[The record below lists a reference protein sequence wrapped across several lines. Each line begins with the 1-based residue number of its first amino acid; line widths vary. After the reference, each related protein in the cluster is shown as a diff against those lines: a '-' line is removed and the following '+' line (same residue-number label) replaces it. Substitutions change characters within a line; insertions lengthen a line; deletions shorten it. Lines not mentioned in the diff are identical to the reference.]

1 MVLNVLRS
9 RKFARRV
16 LMAVLIIII
25 PAFVFWGVGSFT
37 DRPEPVG
44 RIFGR
49 TISLEDFMNSQQ
61 GVKIQILLNYFGDYD
76 TMSRILRNRD
86 LVNSMA
92 WERLVLLG
100 ASREEKVEV
109 TNEEV
114 MTFIATHP
122 LFQRGGSFDR
132 EVYASL
138 LRNPMI
144 SVGPRQFEELV
155 RQNLQ
160 VQLYRDMLLKD
171 ISIEDEEIF
180 EEFARTND
188 KVSLSYFIID
198 KDSFSEDIAVPQ
210 EDVRGAYDRNRELFF
225 SPEKIEIEYMEFSY
239 SDLAE
244 KAEIMR
250 VIEDAYRKIETAPHN
265 FDSIADELDAR
276 YGKTGFFTRNDI
288 IPNVTFFRDLH
299 EAAFAIEKDQVSVPL
314 FSDPEKGKAYII
326 RKTASIEPEPL
337 SFEDVK
343 EDLTSAVM
351 DAKSIEMAQA
361 EAELIYENISDGEIS
376 FEQAAKEKDLTIR
389 DTGVIGPEDL
399 IDNIGPA
406 RDIVAAAREAE
417 KGSVI
422 RPMVSKRG
430 ALVIRV
436 DDVMPADASELTP
449 EKKEA
454 LRKDLL
460 TREQIDK
467 LDTWFRDRAS
477 DVKVFRPIEEM

>member
-16 LMAVLIIII
+16 LLAVLIIII

-44 RIFGR
+44 RISGR
-49 TISLEDFMNSQQ
+49 TISLENFINSQQ

-76 TMSRILRNRD
+76 TMSRILRNRT

-92 WERLVLLG
+92 WERLVLLS
-100 ASREEKVEV
+100 AAREEKVKV
-109 TNEEV
+109 SNEDV
-114 MTFIATHP
+114 MSFIAAHP

-155 RQNLQ
+155 RQNLE
-160 VQLYRDMLLKD
+160 VQLYRNLLLKD
-171 ISIEDEEIF
+171 ISVEDKDIF

-188 KVSLSYFIID
+188 KVSLSYFLIE
-198 KDSFSEDIAVPQ
+198 KDSFSEDITVSAR
-210 EDVRGAYDRNRELFF
+210 DIRDMYDRNREIFF
-225 SPEKIEIEYMEFSY
+225 SPEKIEIEYMEFPY
-239 SDLAE
+239 SDLTE

-250 VIEDAYRKIETAPHN
+250 LMENAYPKLDTAPNN
-265 FDSIADELDAR
+265 FESIADELGAR
-276 YGKTGFFTRNDI
+276 YGRTGFFTKDDI
-288 IPNVTFFRDLH
+288 IPGVMFFRDLH
-299 EAAFAIEKDQVSVPL
+299 EAAFAIEKDQISIPL
-314 FSDPEKGKAYII
+314 FSGPEKGKAYII
-326 RKTASIEPEPL
+326 RKTASMEPVPL

-351 DAKSIEMAQA
+351 EAKSIEMAQA
-361 EAELIYENISDGEIS
+361 EAELAARNILEGEIS
-376 FEQAAKEKDLTIR
+376 FEDAARERGLEIKK
-389 DTGVIGPEDL
+389 TGMIDAGDL
-399 IDNIGPA
+399 IENIGPA
-406 RDIVAAAREAE
+406 RNIVDASRRAD

-422 RPMVSKRG
+422 WPVVSKRG

-436 DDVMPADASELTP
+436 DDIFPADASKLTP
-449 EKKEA
+449 EEKEN

-460 TREQIDK
+460 MREQIET
-467 LDTWFRDRAS
+467 LDAWFGDRAS
-477 DVKVFRPIEEM
+477 EVSVFRPIEEM